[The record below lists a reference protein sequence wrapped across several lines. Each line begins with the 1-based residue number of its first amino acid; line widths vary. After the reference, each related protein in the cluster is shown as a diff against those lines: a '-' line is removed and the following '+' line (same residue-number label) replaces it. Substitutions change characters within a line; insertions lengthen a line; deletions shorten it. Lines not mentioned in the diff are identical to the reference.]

1 MGAEANTFAA
11 KVLAAALVGT
21 LFLLETD
28 AAGVRTTFALYY
40 RNREVEVGVC
50 FLPVCAVCVDATTH
64 PVPFL
69 RASVIFACGRG
80 LAAYTRILFGSDYW
94 WISWNSTTRTIIK
107 HAGSA
112 FRKCRRNLLVV
123 AVPAFTL

>member
-1 MGAEANTFAA
+1 VGAETNTFAA

-80 LAAYTRILFGSDYW
+80 LAAYTRILYWYW
-94 WISWNSTTRTIIK
+94 WISWNSTTRTIIN
-107 HAGSA
+107 AGSA